1 MRIYTRPGRIGW
13 CGGHWTRCQVLAV
26 LLLALVACSQGGG
39 VCPVTGKG
47 DQAPSA
53 GCFATS
59 AQGLL
64 LVQGLDGRVS
74 LPGGSSEPG
83 ESAQCTAFRET
94 WEETGLHL
102 QPRELLQIFSTGFH
116 LYRCERG
123 ERSGEIDPPP
133 RFEVQAAFYLPAD
146 QFNRYAWRYEDQKEQ
161 LRLMLSSG
169 HKNTP
174 VGQETGVGPQ
184 Q

>member
-1 MRIYTRPGRIGW
+1 MWIYTRPAGSGW
-13 CGGHWTRCQVLAV
+13 FSGHSTRCQILAA
-26 LLLALVACSQGGG
+26 LLLALMACSEGSG
-39 VCPVTGKG
+39 VCPVTGNG

-53 GCFATS
+53 GCFTTS
-59 AQGLL
+59 TEGLL

-83 ESAQCTAFRET
+83 ESAQCTAFREA
-94 WEETGLHL
+94 WEETGLRL

-123 ERSGEIDPPP
+123 ELSGEIDPPP
-133 RFEVQAAFYLPAD
+133 RLEVQAAFYLPAD
-146 QFNRYAWRYEDQKEQ
+146 QFDHYVWRYADQKEL
-161 LRLMLSSG
+161 LRLMLSNG
-169 HKNTP
+169 HGNTP
-174 VGQETGVGPQ
+174 VGQVMGRSPQ